1 MKRRKQNRKK
11 NSGGFF
17 FPAPLA
23 LVLFLVTSG
32 VIALIWM
39 STRCEVTGE
48 RIQALER
55 QKVELR
61 QRMLNEEFKWTNTR
75 TLPNVQAALRKHGLR
90 MDWPTSDRVVVLTRR
105 ALPERPVGAA
115 YVEYA
120 QYGGG
125 EPK

>member
-23 LVLFLVTSG
+23 VILFLVTSG

-39 STRCEVTGE
+39 HTRCDVAGR
-48 RIQALER
+48 RIQELER

-61 QRMLNEEFKWTNTR
+61 QRMLNEEFKWTNLK
-75 TLPNVQAALRKHGLR
+75 TLPNVQQALRKHGLD
-90 MDWPTSDRVVVLTRR
+90 MSWPAPHRVVTLNRR
-105 ALPERPVGAA
+105 ALP
-115 YVEYA
+115 A
-120 QYGGG
+120 QPDGSAVLEIARWDGRRD
-125 EPK
+125 E